1 MSDTGFFQNYVLLGS
16 LYTVQAIVQLGASGS
31 TR

>member
-16 LYTVQAIVQLGASGS
+16 LYTVQAIVHGASGS